1 MFFKELFMPVKF
13 SFFLFILLLSI
24 SQTLFADR
32 YVLRHLCFKPEKPL
46 FMASFFQHELYKK
59 DVENYESCI
68 KQYISEQK
76 RAIVSHQEA
85 IKEAAGDWKIFEEQ
99 NQ

>member
-1 MFFKELFMPVKF
+1 MPVKF

-59 DVENYESCI
+59 DVENYEDCI
-68 KQYISEQK
+68 KQYIRTQEK
-76 RAIVSHQEA
+76 AIVAHQEA
-85 IKEAAGDWKIFEEQ
+85 IKEASGDWKAFKEQ
-99 NQ
+99 NN